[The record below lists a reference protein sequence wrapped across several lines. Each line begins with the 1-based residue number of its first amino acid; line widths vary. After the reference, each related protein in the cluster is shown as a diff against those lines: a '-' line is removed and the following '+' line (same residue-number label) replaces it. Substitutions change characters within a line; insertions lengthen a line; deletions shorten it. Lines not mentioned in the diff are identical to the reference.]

1 MGPMRGEFGVFAR
14 KAGAFA
20 WFVTGLALAA
30 APPALAESALH
41 KAARAGNLAEVQKL
55 LDSGADVN
63 SSRQGKTPLHHAALI
78 NPNPEVVQALLDAGA
93 RVDTKGHNDMTA
105 LHFAVVNPT
114 PMAALM
120 QPDAEVKVEPDETA
134 RRLEVIQLLLDA
146 GATTY
151 AKNEDGLTPLHL
163 AAGHYWDSEIVDTL
177 LLAGAFVDARA
188 ENDAT
193 PLHFAAAFNG
203 NPEVTRLL
211 LDAGADANAQDTGGL
226 TPLHLASR
234 FRGYA
239 TVAQLLL
246 DAGADVNAKDR
257 EGKTPLDYHAERE
270 NPSWPQV
277 LKDAGGKCSK
287 SC

>member
-1 MGPMRGEFGVFAR
+1 MRKEFGVFAR

-20 WFVTGLALAA
+20 WFVTGLALAV
-30 APPALAESALH
+30 APPVLAESALH

-78 NPNPEVVQALLDAGA
+78 NPNPEVVRALLDAGA
-93 RVDTKGHNDMTA
+93 RVDLEGHNDMTA

-114 PMAALM
+114 SMSTRA
-120 QPDAEVKVEPDETA
+120 QSNAEANNESGETA
-134 RRLEVIQLLLDA
+134 RRLEVIRLLLDA

-163 AAGHYWDSEIVDTL
+163 AAGHHWDPEVVGTL

-234 FRGYA
+234 FRGSV

-257 EGKTPLDYHAERE
+257 EGKTPLDFHAERE

-277 LKDAGGKCSK
+277 LKDAGGECNR

>member
-1 MGPMRGEFGVFAR
+1 M
-14 KAGAFA
+14 
-20 WFVTGLALAA
+20 
-30 APPALAESALH
+30 
-41 KAARAGNLAEVQKL
+41 
-55 LDSGADVN
+55 
-63 SSRQGKTPLHHAALI
+63 
-78 NPNPEVVQALLDAGA
+78 
-93 RVDTKGHNDMTA
+93 
-105 LHFAVVNPT
+105 
-114 PMAALM
+114 
-120 QPDAEVKVEPDETA
+120 
-134 RRLEVIQLLLDA
+134 
-146 GATTY
+146 
-151 AKNEDGLTPLHL
+151 
-163 AAGHYWDSEIVDTL
+163 
-177 LLAGAFVDARA
+177 DARA

-211 LDAGADANAQDTGGL
+211 LDAGADANTQDTGGL

-277 LKDAGGKCSK
+277 LKDAGGKCNT

>member
-1 MGPMRGEFGVFAR
+1 MREEFGVSAK

-63 SSRQGKTPLHHAALI
+63 LFEQGKTPLHHAALI
-78 NPNPEVVQALLDAGA
+78 SPNPEVVQALLDAGA
-93 RVDTKGHNDMTA
+93 RVDLKGHNGMTA
-105 LHFAVVNPT
+105 LHFAAVDPT
-114 PMAALM
+114 PDGRA
-120 QPDAEVKVEPDETA
+120 DASDAKVKAGPDETA

-163 AAGHYWDSEIVDTL
+163 AAGHYWDPEVVDAL

-203 NPEVTRLL
+203 NPETTRLL

-246 DAGADVNAKDR
+246 GAGADVNAKDR
-257 EGKTPLDYHAERE
+257 EGRTPLDYHAERK

-277 LKDAGGKCSK
+277 LEDAGGECSR

>member
-1 MGPMRGEFGVFAR
+1 MLP
-14 KAGAFA
+14 KKTTSSA
-20 WFVTGLALAA
+20 WAVAGLALAL
-30 APPALAESALH
+30 APPALAQSPLH
-41 KAARAGNLAEVQKL
+41 EAARSGNLAEVQRL
-55 LDSGADVN
+55 LDAGADVN
-63 SSRQGKTPLHHAALI
+63 VSEQGKTPLHHAALI
-78 NPNPEVVQALLDAGA
+78 DPNPEVVRALLDAGA
-93 RVDTKGHNDMTA
+93 RVGLKGHNDMTA

-114 PMAALM
+114 PMSAHAGAS
-120 QPDAEVKVEPDETA
+120 DESGETA

-163 AAGHYWDSEIVDTL
+163 AAGHHWDPEVVDTL
-177 LLAGAFVDARA
+177 LLAGAFVDPRA

-203 NPEVTRLL
+203 NAEVTRLL
-211 LDAGADANAQDTGGL
+211 LDAGADTNVQDTGGL

-277 LKDAGGKCSK
+277 LKDAGGKCNR